1 MTDEK
6 PTQGDAAEVSK
17 TLIEFVTPAREGW
30 VLAFIVI
37 VGIIVGSDM
46 WISIKTLEANKEM
59 VNTNRAYF
67 DKVEANRAS
76 ANRDAIQV
84 YADQLRR
91 SQEVIRSLSESI
103 ARESERTGDAAV
115 EYLKQSLPPAGINQV
130 ERLERL
136 TRERKTSDAVQD

>member
-1 MTDEK
+1 MTDK
-6 PTQGDAAEVSK
+6 QAQQGDAAEVGK
-17 TLIEFVTPAREGW
+17 TLIESVTPAREGW

-46 WISIKTLEANKEM
+46 WVSIKTLEANKEM
-59 VNTNRAYF
+59 VNTNRSYF

-76 ANRDAIQV
+76 ANRDSSQI

-115 EYLKQSLPPAGINQV
+115 AV
-130 ERLERL
+130 LERAL
-136 TRERKTSDAVQD
+136 PKTQKDVKQLRNLGYPNAKNR